1 LNERNLQK
9 AKEKHMSGNKETA
22 ARLER
27 YAEGISDEMV
37 FTIIQV
43 GILI

>member
-1 LNERNLQK
+1 
-9 AKEKHMSGNKETA
+9 
-22 ARLER
+22 LER

-43 GILI
+43 GILIWG